1 MDYAGTSLSYGQ
13 CYLLYSLLQ
22 LHCTTP
28 LSRSLGQSQYRT
40 GKASK
45 MLFRAAEGSPRDLL
59 SQGLLAQDG
68 ELTLEK
74 AAQEDKAILFGL
86 EY

>member
-1 MDYAGTSLSYGQ
+1 MYYAGASLSYGQ

-40 GKASK
+40 GKASE
-45 MLFRAAEGSPRDLL
+45 MLFRAAEGSPTDLL

-68 ELTLEK
+68 EPMLEE
-74 AAQEDKAILFGL
+74 AAREDKAMLFGL